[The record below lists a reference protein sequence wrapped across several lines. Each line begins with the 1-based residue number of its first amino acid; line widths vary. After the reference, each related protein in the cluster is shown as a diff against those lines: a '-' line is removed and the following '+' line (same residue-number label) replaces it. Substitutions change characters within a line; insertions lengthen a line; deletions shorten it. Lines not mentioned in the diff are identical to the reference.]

1 MSWRHQ
7 ILKQIVVESLEVLFF
22 LLGEG
27 IEVGV
32 VGPGDD
38 LGGGL
43 GFGLGSR
50 GRFNVLGMQSDYP
63 SD

>member
-1 MSWRHQ
+1 MNPLRC
-7 ILKQIVVESLEVLFF
+7 LFF

-32 VGPGDD
+32 VGQGDD

-43 GFGLGSR
+43 GFDVGSR
-50 GRFNVLGMQSDYP
+50 GRFNVLGTQSDCP